1 MTDAFQRLRE
11 SLAART
17 MMEGDGFD
25 PQQARLLGALRTPG
39 RNRTPSPTGAG
50 AFGPADLAVLV
61 RHVLRRE
68 QEISGGTPPTLLVP
82 RAAPWPDRGAWEAF
96 GVNVLAEQ
104 PSALLVQARPWWPDW
119 LGPGQG
125 TQDLEGPLLA
135 EEERREYGRHARG
148 DPFLDGTPWP
158 DYRSAAQRQAVRA
171 ILTAP
176 PGSTLVVGL
185 PTGAGK
191 SLCLHL
197 PSVLSERS
205 LTVVV
210 VPTTALA
217 LDQERSVRGAI
228 GHDTAYH
235 GGTGTRILERNAA
248 IRQRIRRGEQ
258 RLLFTS
264 PESLLR
270 SLAGPLY
277 GCARLGL
284 LGTLAIDEA
293 HIVDQWGDDF
303 RPEFQEIAGLRRD
316 LLRVVPADPFR
327 TLLVTATLTEGCL
340 DTLETLFGQPG
351 PLGVLAAAQLRP
363 EPSYWSAHCGDEAQ
377 RRDRVFEALRHLPR
391 PLLLYVTR
399 VADAERWAADLRA
412 AGFFRTAVVTGRTGP
427 EERSDVL
434 QRWQRQE
441 VDVVVANSAFGLGM
455 DKADVRAV
463 VHACVPE
470 TLDRFYQEVG
480 RGGRDGRACL
490 SLVLWTDEDVRV
502 ARDLNSKTVI
512 SVEKG
517 YARWRA
523 MFFAGDREVLPDGRL
538 RVPID
543 VVPQYREGETDSD
556 SDYNRAWNVR
566 TLTLLDRCGVIELDA
581 QPPPE
586 RDGGEDVEAAE
597 EAYQRDLDRHR
608 NQRVLRVGDR
618 FDHLDYDA
626 TWRGRVEA
634 ARRRTAE
641 QSEYGLRL
649 MLDALSE
656 DVGRNRCLAEL
667 FEGAYRIDA
676 RADPP
681 RKGVSVSRSCGGCP
695 HCRAAGWPPFAG
707 GLPEPRP
714 PWPRPHAPVAE
725 DFRDGFLVGG
735 GAFAVFDPPP
745 AASQPPDRQ
754 RRERLFQWL
763 VVKGVRLVVAPEG
776 TLESLRPVLRRVP
789 GAYCFFAERWEPLLL
804 PDVPALFY
812 PGSAVPV
819 SVVTALE
826 AARRDCPKVLWAA
839 GDASDPRKPHCRLR
853 DTLRCPCY
861 SLEELLVR
869 TGL

>member
-11 SLAART
+11 ALAAQVVT
-17 MMEGDGFD
+17 IGNSFD
-25 PQQARLLGALRTPG
+25 PPQSRLLDALAQR
-39 RNRTPSPTGAG
+39 RAG
-50 AFGPADLAVLV
+50 PNDLAVLV

-68 QEISGGTPPTLLVP
+68 QELSGGPPPTLLVP
-82 RAAPWPDRGAWEAF
+82 QSSTWPDRGAWEAF
-96 GVNVLAEQ
+96 GVNVLAVR
-104 PSALLVQARPWWPDW
+104 PSAFLVQARPWRPDW
-119 LGPGQG
+119 LRIGQG
-125 TQDLEGPLLA
+125 GQDPEGPLLV

-217 LDQERSVRGAI
+217 LDQERSIRSVI

-235 GGTGTRILERNAA
+235 GGTGPRVLERNAA

-277 GCARLGL
+277 GCARVGL

-316 LLRVVPADPFR
+316 LLRVVPTDPFR

-351 PLGVLAAAQLRP
+351 PFGVLAAAQLRP

-412 AGFFRTAVVTGRTGP
+412 AGFLRTAVVTGRTGA

-441 VDVVVANSAFGLGM
+441 IDVVVANSAFGLGM

-523 MFFAGDREVLPDGRL
+523 MFFANNREVLPDGRL

-566 TLTLLDRCGVIELDA
+566 TLTLLDRCGVVELDA

-608 NQRVLRVGDR
+608 NQRVLKVGDR
-618 FDHLDYDA
+618 FDHLNYDA
-626 TWRGRVEA
+626 TWLSVVEA
-634 ARRRTAE
+634 ARRRTAG
-641 QSEYGLRL
+641 QSERGLRL

-656 DVGRNRCLAEL
+656 EIGRNRCLAEL
-667 FEGAYRIDA
+667 FEEAYRIEA
-676 RADPP
+676 RDQPP
-681 RKGVSVSRSCGGCP
+681 RRGVSVSRSCGGCSR
-695 HCRAAGWPPFAG
+695 CRAAGNAPFAG

-714 PWPRPHAPVAE
+714 PWPRPHASVAE
-725 DFRDGFLVGG
+725 DFRDGLLLGG
-735 GAFAVFDPPP
+735 GAFAVFDPLPVARSP
-745 AASQPPDRQ
+745 LDRQ
-754 RRERLFQWL
+754 RRERFFKWL
-763 VVKGVRLVVAPEG
+763 VVKGVRLVVAPEE
-776 TLESLRPVLRRVP
+776 TLESLRPLLQRVP
-789 GAYCFFAERWEPLLL
+789 GAFCFFAERWEPLLL
-804 PDVPALFY
+804 PNVPTLFY
-812 PGSAVPV
+812 LGSVVPE

-826 AARRDCPKVLWAA
+826 AVQRDCPKVLWAA
-839 GDASDPRKPHCRLR
+839 GDALDPRKPHCRLR
-853 DTLRCPCY
+853 DMLRCPSY
-861 SLEELLVR
+861 SLEELLAR